1 MRIALIGYGKM
12 GAALMS
18 QWRGVAL
25 ERFADHRFF
34 VIDPAVEPA
43 PGGGAAEPT
52 FLTEPPAVSDC
63 AFDLIIVAVKPQ
75 LVDEVLPP
83 YAERLAPGGFVAS
96 IAAGCSI
103 ARLRALMG
111 GAPTVR
117 IMPNLP
123 AAIGA
128 GVSGLCADSSVDQ
141 ARRGPVEALMA
152 AVGTVVWV
160 DSEDQLDR
168 FTAVAGSG
176 PGYVFE
182 IARSYAQAAADL
194 GFDAETARRLALD
207 TLAGTIEMARQSDQ
221 PLDALRDSVTSKGGT
236 TAAGLAALNGEGGLD
251 RLMKATLQAAHARAI
266 ALR

>member
-96 IAAGCSI
+96 IAAG
-103 ARLRALMG
+103 RFGMMRTV
-111 GAPTVR
+111 GAPPIR
-117 IMPNLP
+117 ARRRAIEQP
-123 AAIGA
+123 AAIEATKPPG
-128 GVSGLCADSSVDQ
+128 
-141 ARRGPVEALMA
+141 ARRSA
-152 AVGTVVWV
+152 
-160 DSEDQLDR
+160 
-168 FTAVAGSG
+168 
-176 PGYVFE
+176 
-182 IARSYAQAAADL
+182 
-194 GFDAETARRLALD
+194 
-207 TLAGTIEMARQSDQ
+207 
-221 PLDALRDSVTSKGGT
+221 
-236 TAAGLAALNGEGGLD
+236 
-251 RLMKATLQAAHARAI
+251 
-266 ALR
+266 